1 MSISTADTETEQNG
15 RPRICSP
22 TGRCVSDTREPPN
35 TEDGESDKLSSCGS
49 QNCNND
55 SQHNECMDLISD
67 REPTSAEVSWEDDGT
82 CSDDLDIILETG
94 APAVPRT
101 ELQTQIRN
109 VIIRRKENSSVSSGT
124 DGRYSDIGDMAD
136 FSSDEGEPQVEQFSG
151 CRIPGCQCEGRI
163 EYMEW
168 DSDDMTDSEDS
179 EWEDPEE
186 RENRLWV
193 ERYNYDLIEG
203 MTLMTY
209 TPPPRKKRHR
219 RYEDKVKCTSEVH
232 ELNCGASELGFQTEE
247 ESPQLEPALQPRTD
261 ADEDIPLCRDNK
273 DNSGSQ
279 KQAGSDTYFPSGED
293 SGSFD
298 RPVTESVT
306 SRTERKADSEFV
318 DRPVTKPVLARAGS
332 DTDFPNGRDTEISTD
347 RSWSR

>member
-1 MSISTADTETEQNG
+1 MSISTADMETEQNG
-15 RPRICSP
+15 MPSIYSP
-22 TGRCVSDTREPPN
+22 TGQCVSDTREPPN
-35 TEDGESDKLSSCGS
+35 TENGESDELSSSGS

-67 REPTSAEVSWEDDGT
+67 REPTLAEVSWEDDGT
-82 CSDDLDIILETG
+82 CSDDSDIILETG
-94 APAVPRT
+94 APAVPQT

-124 DGRYSDIGDMAD
+124 NGRNSDVGELAD
-136 FSSDEGEPQVEQFSG
+136 FSSDEEEPQVEQFPG

-193 ERYNYDLIEG
+193 EQYNYDLIEG

-209 TPPPRKKRHR
+209 THPPRKKRHR
-219 RYEDKVKCTSEVH
+219 RYEDKVKCTP
-232 ELNCGASELGFQTEE
+232 ELQTFTMMNIQNF
-247 ESPQLEPALQPRTD
+247 SA
-261 ADEDIPLCRDNK
+261 
-273 DNSGSQ
+273 
-279 KQAGSDTYFPSGED
+279 
-293 SGSFD
+293 
-298 RPVTESVT
+298 
-306 SRTERKADSEFV
+306 
-318 DRPVTKPVLARAGS
+318 
-332 DTDFPNGRDTEISTD
+332 D
-347 RSWSR
+347 RSRCR

>member
-1 MSISTADTETEQNG
+1 MGKYEYQYDGYGNG
-15 RPRICSP
+15 RPNIYSP

-35 TEDGESDKLSSCGS
+35 TENGESDEFSSSGS
-49 QNCNND
+49 QYCNNG
-55 SQHNECMDLISD
+55 SQCNECMDLISD

-82 CSDDLDIILETG
+82 CSDDSDIILETG

-101 ELQTQIRN
+101 ELQSQIRN

-124 DGRYSDIGDMAD
+124 DGGNSDIGDLAD
-136 FSSDEGEPQVEQFSG
+136 FSSDEEEPQVEQVPG

-219 RYEDKVKCTSEVH
+219 RYEDKVKCTPEVQEI
-232 ELNCGASELGFQTEE
+232 ELW
-247 ESPQLEPALQPRTD
+247 
-261 ADEDIPLCRDNK
+261 
-273 DNSGSQ
+273 
-279 KQAGSDTYFPSGED
+279 Y
-293 SGSFD
+293 
-298 RPVTESVT
+298 
-306 SRTERKADSEFV
+306 
-318 DRPVTKPVLARAGS
+318 
-332 DTDFPNGRDTEISTD
+332 
-347 RSWSR
+347 